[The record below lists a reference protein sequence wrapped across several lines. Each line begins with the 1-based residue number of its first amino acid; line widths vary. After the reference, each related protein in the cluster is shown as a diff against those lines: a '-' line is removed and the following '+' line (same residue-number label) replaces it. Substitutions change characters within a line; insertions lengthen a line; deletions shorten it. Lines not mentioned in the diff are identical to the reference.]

1 MKIRYLSAI
10 IVIFSTI
17 IFLIALLFL
26 HSNIVGNRILAT
38 ILAIILFI
46 VLNYI
51 VIRYWVSREIYEKV
65 RTIYKNIYSFKV
77 SKIDLKQRIKASVL
91 GLDQAK
97 DEVNEWMEENN
108 KNLDKMIALEQYRKE
123 YIGNVAHELKTPIFN
138 VQGYI
143 STLLDGAMEDPHL
156 ANKYLLRAEAAIDRL
171 IAITHDLDTITQ
183 LELKEVPLEISIFDI
198 TNLIREVMDSLELKA
213 QARNV
218 VIHLQQQDAVF
229 VQADKVRIRQVLVN
243 LIENAIKYS
252 KEKDGE
258 VRIKMFDMEDQEL
271 IEISDHGIGIEEKD
285 INRVFE
291 RFYRTD
297 KARSREY
304 GGTGLG
310 LAIVKHIIE
319 AHNQTINVRSKMGE
333 GTVFGFTL
341 KKIVAHL

>member
-10 IVIFSTI
+10 IVLCSTI
-17 IFLIALLFL
+17 IFLITLLFL
-26 HSNIVGNRILAT
+26 NSNIISNNILA
-38 ILAIILFI
+38 AIIGI
-46 VLNYI
+46 VFFTLLNYI
-51 VIRYWVSREIYEKV
+51 VVRYWISIEIYEKV
-65 RTIYKNIYSFKV
+65 RTIYKNIYNFKV
-77 SKIDLKQRIKASVL
+77 SKIDLKQKIKASVL

-143 STLLDGAMEDPHL
+143 STLLDGAMEDSDL
-156 ANKYLLRAEAAIDRL
+156 TKKYLLRADNAVERL
-171 IAITHDLDTITQ
+171 IAITQDLDTIAQ
-183 LELKEVPLEISIFDI
+183 LELKEVPLEISSFDI
-198 TNLIREVMDSLELKA
+198 TNLIKEVAESLELKA
-213 QARNV
+213 QERNV
-218 VIHLQQQDAVF
+218 IINLQQQDPIF

-252 KEKDGE
+252 KEVDGE
-258 VRIKMFDMEDQEL
+258 VRIKIFDMEDQEL

-285 INRVFE
+285 ISRVFE

-319 AHNQTINVRSKMGE
+319 AHNQTINVRSQIGK

-341 KKIVAHL
+341 QKKLTHL